1 MSKFSSKDS
10 LILLLFLIFSSFQ
23 PNFQSNTLD
32 IKVTGIKT
40 NSGTV
45 IVEIY
50 KDKANW
56 LEKPLQKLELSSD
69 SETKVFSFSVPY
81 GEYAV
86 TVYQDVNLNGETDMN
101 FLSIP
106 KEPVGFG
113 NNYKPFGEPKFES
126 SLVEYS
132 ANKQP
137 EPIELYKVF

>member
-1 MSKFSSKDS
+1 MSKFSSKNT

-23 PNFQSNTLD
+23 LNYQSNTLD
-32 IKVTGIKT
+32 IKVTGIKK
-40 NSGTV
+40 NSGKV

-50 KDKANW
+50 KDKESW

-81 GEYAV
+81 GKYAV
-86 TVYQDVNLNGETDMN
+86 TVYQDVNINGETDMN

-137 EPIELYKVF
+137 QPIALYKVF

>member
-1 MSKFSSKDS
+1 MLKILSGNVFILFSC
-10 LILLLFLIFSSFQ
+10 LIFSSFQ
-23 PNFQSNTLD
+23 PDFQSKTLD
-32 IKVTGIKT
+32 IKVTGIKE
-40 NSGTV
+40 NSGKV

-50 KDKANW
+50 RDEASW
-56 LEKPLQKLELSSD
+56 LEKPLQKLELTSD

-81 GEYAV
+81 GKYAV
-86 TVYQDVNLNGETDMN
+86 TVYQDLNNNRETDMN

>member
-1 MSKFSSKDS
+1 MVKFSSKDS

-32 IKVTGIKT
+32 IKVTGIKK
-40 NSGTV
+40 NSGKV

-81 GEYAV
+81 GKYAV
-86 TVYQDVNLNGETDMN
+86 TVYQDVNLNSETDMN

>member
-1 MSKFSSKDS
+1 MLKILSGNVFILFSC
-10 LILLLFLIFSSFQ
+10 LIFSSFQ
-23 PNFQSNTLD
+23 PDFQSKTLD
-32 IKVTGIKT
+32 IRVTGIKE
-40 NSGTV
+40 NSGKV

-50 KDKANW
+50 RDEASW
-56 LEKPLQKLELSSD
+56 LEKPLQKLELTSD

-81 GEYAV
+81 GKYAV
-86 TVYQDVNLNGETDMN
+86 TVYQDLNNNRETDMN